1 MKEIIIKNKNGI
13 TLKTA
18 GTLVQEDIKLTLDS
32 SLSPSY
38 ENGDNLIYG
47 EEGYTVTIA
56 TSSMISRQTK
66 FKINEAPTSVNDYN
80 SSTSTTTYS
89 NVTKVYIWGY
99 GYRLNDDN
107 TVYFCGATY
116 DKATVLEITSD
127 CKIIL
132 CTSAS

>member
-47 EEGYTVTIA
+47 GETQNFILTQDVLD
-56 TSSMISRQTK
+56 
-66 FKINEAPTSVNDYN
+66 VN
-80 SSTSTTTYS
+80 
-89 NVTKVYIWGY
+89 
-99 GYRLNDDN
+99 
-107 TVYFCGATY
+107 
-116 DKATVLEITSD
+116 
-127 CKIIL
+127 
-132 CTSAS
+132 